1 MIFYYKI
8 NFDINKCKQS
18 SHLLLFL
25 AKKIMIV
32 YIILI
37 IILIL
42 ILIYFLFRKTKQSKF
57 QGGSFNKLEFKLILN
72 EIGETNPRLLYE
84 NTITNT
90 LLYTADNYKPI
101 DEIYPENPEICLD
114 VSGYT
119 GEKLNT
125 DDFINFIDELV
136 YILNVS
142 ELKEIEVE
150 TEFENEQHERTK
162 EKHIFNPYP
171 MFKLEEEHPINF
183 IGSYALLL
191 NLMLIEK
198 KITITQCKLKNEK
211 EIDNINS
218 NDYVIYSDGMNLNKL
233 YLKRRTK
240 NEDDSSESMEI
251 IDDEDPDGSMEVIE
265 NHEFDEITEIV
276 YMNITDSFYNNS
288 YDYSIDYELTYN
300 IYVFKYLLYL
310 CVFETFFRSKY
321 NIFTYSTKD
330 IPYLYIRDNHISIY
344 GKIKPLEL
352 IKRIIVLFEFFISMN
367 NKKFEIEDN
376 LELFYID
383 KYNEQKVIDFI
394 NSVCHKVV
402 GDMTMNSM
410 INYYN
415 YIIYR
420 ILIQL
425 YTESKIKPYKNL
437 LIFQEIA
444 YFRRSESNF
453 TKFNN
458 DRFNFISFGTIN
470 NISIKSSETIKT
482 YYKFIDNRFNIRF
495 FKKLILCSNLNNC
508 DYLAL
513 LEYFKT
519 HTVPIVKNKALME
532 SLTEVS
538 KLNGSDNVC
547 TKIIKTYLEFII
559 MFYRFEDISNY
570 NKYESNIDFIDGIFE
585 SIIKKDKKYLSKIV
599 IDSLKNKDILKLKRL
614 DKIRII
620 LNLCYAS
627 LGLIL
632 EYTKFENSFPTYG
645 SELKESIYKII
656 TSHYDDKYLLVNGYF
671 DDMVNIYIDHMYSK
685 INEKFIDENIKEN
698 SENLPYISY
707 LWKTSMEIFK
717 NENEFKTLKILSAS
731 SYSLI
736 IKMTAYVMDSNF
748 MYKYSQI
755 PKEIDKNFTP
765 FTIFIGGS
773 FHGKAYDEFISNI
786 YITNYGDMFE
796 DD

>member
-1 MIFYYKI
+1 
-8 NFDINKCKQS
+8 
-18 SHLLLFL
+18 
-25 AKKIMIV
+25 MIV

-162 EKHIFNPYP
+162 KKHIFNPYP

-198 KITITQCKLKNEK
+198 KITITQCKLKNK
-211 EIDNINS
+211 KVIDNINS
-218 NDYVIYSDGMNLNKL
+218 DDYVIYSDSMNLNKL

-330 IPYLYIRDNHISIY
+330 IPYLY
-344 GKIKPLEL
+344 
-352 IKRIIVLFEFFISMN
+352 KR
-367 NKKFEIEDN
+367 
-376 LELFYID
+376 
-383 KYNEQKVIDFI
+383 
-394 NSVCHKVV
+394 
-402 GDMTMNSM
+402 
-410 INYYN
+410 
-415 YIIYR
+415 
-420 ILIQL
+420 
-425 YTESKIKPYKNL
+425 
-437 LIFQEIA
+437 
-444 YFRRSESNF
+444 
-453 TKFNN
+453 
-458 DRFNFISFGTIN
+458 
-470 NISIKSSETIKT
+470 
-482 YYKFIDNRFNIRF
+482 
-495 FKKLILCSNLNNC
+495 
-508 DYLAL
+508 
-513 LEYFKT
+513 
-519 HTVPIVKNKALME
+519 
-532 SLTEVS
+532 
-538 KLNGSDNVC
+538 
-547 TKIIKTYLEFII
+547 
-559 MFYRFEDISNY
+559 
-570 NKYESNIDFIDGIFE
+570 
-585 SIIKKDKKYLSKIV
+585 
-599 IDSLKNKDILKLKRL
+599 
-614 DKIRII
+614 
-620 LNLCYAS
+620 
-627 LGLIL
+627 
-632 EYTKFENSFPTYG
+632 
-645 SELKESIYKII
+645 
-656 TSHYDDKYLLVNGYF
+656 
-671 DDMVNIYIDHMYSK
+671 
-685 INEKFIDENIKEN
+685 
-698 SENLPYISY
+698 
-707 LWKTSMEIFK
+707 
-717 NENEFKTLKILSAS
+717 
-731 SYSLI
+731 
-736 IKMTAYVMDSNF
+736 
-748 MYKYSQI
+748 
-755 PKEIDKNFTP
+755 
-765 FTIFIGGS
+765 
-773 FHGKAYDEFISNI
+773 
-786 YITNYGDMFE
+786 
-796 DD
+796 